1 MEIETLK
8 EDAKIS
14 VVEKLIRALQVE
26 YGMIFSYPR
35 VIEKL
40 AGINKSGKLD
50 DTIEAIETLVRE
62 SLRHFGEI
70 DSLIVRLGGET
81 QWDLKGMGELANIN
95 VEEELSKQ
103 LDKEKWV
110 VSWYA
115 SAKRIAEQNKVKAG
129 GVLGKLTGSPGVLPE
144 DFIDANEIIN
154 MMDRLIRDEK
164 RHAMLVK
171 NSINT
176 LKKLMSK

>member
-8 EDAKIS
+8 KDAKKS
-14 VVEKLIRALQVE
+14 VIENLNRAVQVE
-26 YGMIFSYPR
+26 YGFIFNYPR

-40 AGINKSGKLD
+40 ANINKNGKLD

-62 SLRHFGEI
+62 SLRHFSKA

-81 QWDLKGMGELANIN
+81 QWSLEVMGELVN

-103 LDKEKWV
+103 LEKEKWGI
-110 VSWYA
+110 SWYT
-115 SAKRIAEQNKVKAG
+115 SVKRIAEQNKVKAG
-129 GVLGKLTGSPGVLPE
+129 GFLSRLTGNSGILPE

-154 MMDRLIRDEK
+154 TMGSLIRDEK
-164 RHAMLVK
+164 RHVTLVK
-171 NSINT
+171 NSIDT
-176 LKKLMSK
+176 LKKLMNK